1 MDNYTLFSYINVK
14 NLFKYFNIRYKNYR
28 THKLIISIQ
37 IVKSTNNEVLIK
49 LIKYQFRIINDFIL

>member
-28 THKLIISIQ
+28 THKLII
-37 IVKSTNNEVLIK
+37 NK
-49 LIKYQFRIINDFIL
+49 LIINISNKYINNLINYN